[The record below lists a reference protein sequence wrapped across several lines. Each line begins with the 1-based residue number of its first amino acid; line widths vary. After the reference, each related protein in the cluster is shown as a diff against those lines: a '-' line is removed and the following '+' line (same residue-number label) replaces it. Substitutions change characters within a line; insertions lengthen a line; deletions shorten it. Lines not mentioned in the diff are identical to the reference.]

1 LNRIRGKLTYSNVM
15 VTVLAVLVIG
25 GGSAYAA
32 TTVLPKNSVGSNQIK
47 KEAVTPAKLSK
58 ASKAALTGPAGPRG
72 ADGATGQQGQKGDKG
87 ERGEPGP
94 LTGAAGGALA
104 GNYPNPTLA
113 TKPVTAT
120 GYSSNSTPIG
130 TTCTHYAEGEVTITV
145 PSAGTVNV
153 QANIVLLMEHTNG
166 QQDYAEVHLSDS
178 AGSCDSRTGEAG
190 RVVIPSSLPTFTSP
204 QNQQTMVPAL
214 RSFSVPAAGTYTY
227 YLNGVKTNTNDPAEF
242 YYAAL
247 TATFI
252 PS

>member
-1 LNRIRGKLTYSNVM
+1 M

-32 TTVLPKNSVGSNQIK
+32 TEMLPKGSVGTNQIK

-58 ASKAALTGPAGPRG
+58 ASKAALAGPKG
-72 ADGATGQQGQKGDKG
+72 ANGATGAQGPKGDKGERG

-113 TKPVTAT
+113 TKPVIAT

-130 TTCTHYAEGEVTITV
+130 LTCTHYAEGEVTITV

-204 QNQQTMVPAL
+204 QDQQTMVPAI

-227 YLNGVKTNTNDPAEF
+227 YLNGVKTKADLAEF